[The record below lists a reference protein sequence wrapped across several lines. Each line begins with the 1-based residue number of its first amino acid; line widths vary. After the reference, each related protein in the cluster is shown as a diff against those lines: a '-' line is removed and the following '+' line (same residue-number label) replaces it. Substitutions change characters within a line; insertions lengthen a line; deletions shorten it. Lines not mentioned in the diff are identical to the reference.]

1 MARFFIILLGE
12 IGTLTGN
19 QSATLSYIILMYPF
33 DKNQEADM
41 NETPTP
47 VPQKAD
53 HVVAI
58 TAIIATTVILL
69 TCIAGCSGV
78 LITWALNFH

>member
-1 MARFFIILLGE
+1 
-12 IGTLTGN
+12 
-19 QSATLSYIILMYPF
+19 
-33 DKNQEADM
+33 M

-47 VPQKAD
+47 LPQKAD

-78 LITWALNFH
+78 LITWVVNFH

>member
-1 MARFFIILLGE
+1 
-12 IGTLTGN
+12 
-19 QSATLSYIILMYPF
+19 MYPF

-58 TAIIATTVILL
+58 TTILATTVILL

>member
-1 MARFFIILLGE
+1 
-12 IGTLTGN
+12 
-19 QSATLSYIILMYPF
+19 
-33 DKNQEADM
+33 M
-41 NETPTP
+41 NETPIP

-78 LITWALNFH
+78 LIIWALNFH

>member
-1 MARFFIILLGE
+1 
-12 IGTLTGN
+12 
-19 QSATLSYIILMYPF
+19 
-33 DKNQEADM
+33 M
-41 NETPTP
+41 NETPIP
-47 VPQKAD
+47 VPHKAD

>member
-1 MARFFIILLGE
+1 MAQFFYFSGQNWRFNH
-12 IGTLTGN
+12 N
-19 QSATLSYIILMYPF
+19 QSPTESYILSRYPS
-33 DKNQEADM
+33 DKLQEADM
-41 NETPTP
+41 NETLTP
-47 VPQKAD
+47 HAQKAD

-78 LITWALNFH
+78 LITWAVNFH